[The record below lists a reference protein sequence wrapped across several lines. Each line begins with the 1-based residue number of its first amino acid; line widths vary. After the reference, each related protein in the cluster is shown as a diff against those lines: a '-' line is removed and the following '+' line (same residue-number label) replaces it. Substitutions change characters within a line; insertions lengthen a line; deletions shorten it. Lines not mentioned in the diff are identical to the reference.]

1 MLQTPP
7 APRRRS
13 EEAEAVTGWLVPPGG
28 SVPLLSPHSQGV
40 VKERRCFQGFGD
52 VGALVLSNAAGRCAN
67 VSRHASRVPP
77 RHSGP
82 PLPCQGRETGAI
94 LKPNIPSWF
103 SALPPPEFRY
113 DAGVG
118 LLPTII

>member
-13 EEAEAVTGWLVPPGG
+13 EEAEAVTRWLVPPGG

-67 VSRHASRVPP
+67 VSRHASPRGTAAPRSLARV
-77 RHSGP
+77 
-82 PLPCQGRETGAI
+82 E
-94 LKPNIPSWF
+94 KP
-103 SALPPPEFRY
+103 
-113 DAGVG
+113 G
-118 LLPTII
+118 LF